1 MAMAGG
7 GLTGPGR
14 AFLCLL
20 ATISFGILLLGQIEA
35 PRSDSFGTGRV
46 RSGHLCFGPSLPC
59 SVVRLAM
66 RMADAIKNVAGTSN
80 DAANEPIDV

>member
-20 ATISFGILLLGQIEA
+20 ATISFGILLLGQVEA
-35 PRSDSFGTGRV
+35 PCSDSFGTGRV
-46 RSGHLCFGPSLPC
+46 RAVASAFGPSSRC

-66 RMADAIKNVAGTSN
+66 RMADVIKNMADTNN
-80 DAANEPIDV
+80 DPVM